1 MIKQNLHTHSLYV
14 DGKDSLAA
22 MAREAYERGF
32 DSLGFSEHGITDFDA
47 RFSLSNQS
55 ALEYAAEVA
64 ALKAEYAG
72 KMEIFCGVEQDY
84 YSFAPNFKTDYIIG
98 SVHYAKKGDVYYI
111 FDTAN
116 VERMLDGIEKY
127 WNGDRML
134 YCEEYFS
141 LVTQLPEKTGCNII
155 GHFDIITKMNEQKGL
170 FDTEAPRY
178 INAALCAVDSLCDKD
193 MIFEINTGAMAR
205 GFRTTPYPSLA
216 ILRRIKE
223 KGGRI
228 LFSSDCHN
236 KTNLEAGMDLAHAL
250 ALEAGFKEFA
260 YLTADGFADM
270 PIEE

>member
-98 SVHYAKKGDVYYI
+98 SVYYAKKGDVYYI

-116 VERMLDGIEKY
+116 VERMLDGIDKY

>member
-1 MIKQNLHTHSLYV
+1 MKKQNLHTHSIYV
-14 DGKDSLAA
+14 DGKDTLAA

-55 ALEYAAEVA
+55 AKEYASEVG
-64 ALKAEYAG
+64 ALKEEYAG

-84 YSFAPNFKTDYIIG
+84 YGIAPNFKTDYIIG

-141 LVTQLPEKTGCNII
+141 LVSQLPEKTNCNII
-155 GHFDIITKMNEQKGL
+155 GHLDIVTKMNEQKGL
-170 FDTEAPRY
+170 FDTEDPRY
-178 INAALCAVDSLCDKD
+178 VNAAFAAIDLLCDKG

-205 GFRTTPYPSLA
+205 GFRTTPYPALPL
-216 ILRRIKE
+216 LRRIKE

-236 KTNLEAGMDLAHAL
+236 KSTLECGTDLAISL